1 MFRLVILINT
11 IDVYINKYSL
21 TSIKDLS
28 FSITYKTYRI
38 TLSYTDRSICQVA
51 VANGI
56 RILISK
62 NIAYV

>member
-11 IDVYINKYSL
+11 IDVYINKYGV

-28 FSITYKTYRI
+28 LSIEYKTYRI
-38 TLSYTDRSICQVA
+38 TLSYTDRSICQV
-51 VANGI
+51 VVPNVI